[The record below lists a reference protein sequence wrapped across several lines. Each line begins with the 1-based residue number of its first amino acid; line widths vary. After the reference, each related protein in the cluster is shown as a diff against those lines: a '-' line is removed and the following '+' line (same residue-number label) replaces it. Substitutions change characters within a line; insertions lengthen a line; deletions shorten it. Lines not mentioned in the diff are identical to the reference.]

1 MKIVKRTSQVERTY
15 SAGNTESAASEK
27 LVNVKYDI
35 IDNGVQ
41 IGSAEFH
48 TDGFSMYVT
57 GGGRSIEDNIALIE
71 SMFNS
76 INEEE

>member
-27 LVNVKYDI
+27 LVQARYDV
-35 IDNGVQ
+35 IDNGMQ
-41 IGSAEFH
+41 IGSVEFH
-48 TDGFSMYVT
+48 TDGFSLYVN

-76 INEEE
+76 INGEE